1 MSTYLIFLCNSLS
14 LAHRFRSTQRV
25 QCGEMPTNSSPTNNP
40 RPTLNASI
48 ASEDTIGPGKNS
60 RKKDFTGQPCS
71 SCETGKHQRTCKPT
85 LDKLCVHTP
94 TDQSCPISIKDWF
107 TRFDLSFPFFPSLL
121 QWRASGPKPKPFA
134 DCRLGVIRNRY
145 SF

>member
-40 RPTLNASI
+40 RQPLNASI

-60 RKKDFTGQPCS
+60 RKKKDFTGNPAPAVSRENTSAPANQPWTNFVYILLLTKAVQFRLRTGSLGLTSPSHSFLLCCS
-71 SCETGKHQRTCKPT
+71 GVQVARNPNP
-85 LDKLCVHTP
+85 L
-94 TDQSCPISIKDWF
+94 PIV
-107 TRFDLSFPFFPSLL
+107 
-121 QWRASGPKPKPFA
+121 G
-134 DCRLGVIRNRY
+134 
-145 SF
+145 